1 MAARLSILIFFL
13 SMLLMSRE
21 PPWADANMA
30 YQTTQAILSRGEL
43 QVHINAPSY
52 FFTINQ
58 GRKYGFAALGNAIGL
73 IPSYAAFRALRRLPG
88 VAEQPLYALTSHLSS
103 ALWMALAAGSFYR
116 LCRRRGAS
124 QRAAAWW
131 TLVLGL
137 GTPCLIYARSP
148 YAEALQTF
156 SLLYLYEKILEQK
169 DEITY
174 SGMALVGMS
183 AGILFN
189 TKLVY
194 ILLFP
199 LGFIYLFYIHS
210 FQSRPNNT
218 RRLLSGL
225 GVAALAFLPFLLL
238 VLFHNWV
245 KTGSPLR
252 TGWYPGQ
259 RGVFSGDLWAGVF
272 GLWLSPGKGLLW
284 YAPPLFLGLV
294 GLRRSLARWP
304 AETVLALAIAA
315 TVTAFSAKYQVWH
328 GGFCWGPRY
337 LVPIVPLVLLWAV
350 PGVGAERAER
360 AASARKALIGGLCAA
375 GLLVQLLGC
384 ALYWDHHSRVLLL
397 VRQQAELP
405 SAWSEDHLPFGYYV
419 PQFSPLV
426 GHAWLVRHVL
436 NKDADLGRDA
446 PWKALL
452 TAPIDLRSVWPAL
465 RIDWWALDWLSGP
478 QQRRPAGIVTLG
490 LFTLGAALAAGS
502 LVRRLRREPHDGD
515 DDGDDAAA
523 ADADPAR
530 RPTSAQHTA

>member
-1 MAARLSILIFFL
+1 MAARLSILLFFV

-124 QRAAAWW
+124 PRSATLW
-131 TLVLGL
+131 TLALGL

-156 SLLYLYEKILEQK
+156 ALLYLYEKLLEQK
-169 DEITY
+169 DKITY
-174 SGMALVGMS
+174 SGMALIGMS

-199 LGFIYLFYIHS
+199 LCFIYLFYIHS
-210 FQSRPNNT
+210 FKQKPANT
-218 RRLLSGL
+218 RRLLAGL
-225 GVAALAFLPFLLL
+225 GVAALAFLPFLGL

-284 YAPPLFLGLV
+284 YAPPLFLALL
-294 GLRRSLARWP
+294 GLRRSFARWP
-304 AETVLALAIAA
+304 AETALALGIAA
-315 TVTAFSAKYQVWH
+315 TVTGFSAKYQVWH

-337 LVPIVPLVLLWAV
+337 LVPIVPLVLLLAV
-350 PGVGAERAER
+350 PGVEAVTEQ
-360 AASARKALIGGLCAA
+360 AARARKALWGGLCAV
-375 GLLVQLLGC
+375 GLFVQLLGC

-397 VRQQAELP
+397 VRQQAEIP

-436 NKDADLGRDA
+436 KSDADLGRDA

-478 QQRRPAGIVTLG
+478 QQRRPAGLLTLG
-490 LFTLGAALAAGS
+490 LFTLGAALGTSS
-502 LVRRLRREPHDGD
+502 LIRRLRREP
-515 DDGDDAAA
+515 
-523 ADADPAR
+523 DADPGAYAADPDPAR
-530 RPTSAQHTA
+530 APSSD